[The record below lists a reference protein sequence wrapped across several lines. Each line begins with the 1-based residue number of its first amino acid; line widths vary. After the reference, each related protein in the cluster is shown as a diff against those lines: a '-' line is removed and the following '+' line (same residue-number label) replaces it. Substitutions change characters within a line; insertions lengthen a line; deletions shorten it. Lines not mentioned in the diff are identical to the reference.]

1 MTGASSVK
9 LTALCCTRSA
19 ERAAAEARCLGLDLP
34 QLRLVSLPCSGRVD
48 VLHLLQALNAG
59 ADGVLVMGCY
69 EDSCEFLR
77 GNSLAQ
83 NRVAYA
89 QQLLTEAG
97 IAPGRLAMVRVSPA
111 TPHRFAAAV
120 KDMVTQLQA
129 LGPLA
134 APGRDGK

>member
-1 MTGASSVK
+1 MTGAAPVR
-9 LTALCCTRSA
+9 LVALCCTRSA
-19 ERAAAEARCLGLDLP
+19 ERAAAEARYLGLDLP
-34 QLRLVSLPCSGRVD
+34 QLCLVSVPCSGRVD

-69 EDSCEFLR
+69 EDNCEFLQ
-77 GNSLAQ
+77 GNTLAQ
-83 NRVAYA
+83 RRVAYA
-89 QQLLTEAG
+89 QKLLAEAG
-97 IAPGRLAMVRVSPA
+97 IDGGRLAMVRVSPA

-120 KDMVTQLQA
+120 KDMVAKLHA

>member
-1 MTGASSVK
+1 MNCSRPVK
-9 LTALCCTRSA
+9 LAALCCARSA
-19 ERAAAEARCLGLDLP
+19 QRAAAEAHCLGLDWP
-34 QLRLVSLPCSGRVD
+34 EAQLVTVPCSGRVD
-48 VLHLLQALNAG
+48 VLHLLQALTAG

-69 EDSCEFLR
+69 EDNCEFLQ
-77 GNSLAQ
+77 GNTLALK
-83 NRVAYA
+83 RVAYA

-97 IAPGRLAMVRVSPA
+97 IDGGRLGMVHVSPA

-120 KDMVTQLQA
+120 REMVAKLHA